1 MKKEKLKVGV
11 YGITGCAGCLLTVL
25 YEECFKE
32 LIELVD
38 LKAFPLIRSD
48 NYKGNFDYI
57 FIEGTVCFD
66 EDIIVLNELRKRTK
80 YIVALGACSCTGGV
94 PTIKNFL
101 DQEKTL
107 RLVYPAHNELKEE
120 DPTPINKHIKVDYY
134 LPQCPPSKKEIVS
147 FIRCIAKGEVWKDYN
162 DPVCVE
168 CRSKGNP
175 CLLDQNKICLGP
187 ITLGG
192 CGALC
197 PSNNVICYGC
207 RGPFKDANLD
217 AYTNML
223 KKMGYN
229 KKEMHD
235 KMRTFSGL
243 QFREKEEEKTWL
255 EK

>member
-1 MKKEKLKVGV
+1 MLQ
-11 YGITGCAGCLLTVL
+11 
-25 YEECFKE
+25 
-32 LIELVD
+32 
-38 LKAFPLIRSD
+38 R
-48 NYKGNFDYI
+48 
-57 FIEGTVCFD
+57 
-66 EDIIVLNELRKRTK
+66 
-80 YIVALGACSCTGGV
+80 
-94 PTIKNFL
+94 IKNFL

-107 RLVYPAHNELKEE
+107 KLVYPAHNELKEE

-175 CLLDQNKICLGP
+175 CLLDQKKI
-187 ITLGG
+187 
-192 CGALC
+192 
-197 PSNNVICYGC
+197 
-207 RGPFKDANLD
+207 
-217 AYTNML
+217 
-223 KKMGYN
+223 GYN

-243 QFREKEEEKTWL
+243 QFRDQEGGKTWL

>member
-1 MKKEKLKVGV
+1 MKEKLKVGV

-32 LIELVD
+32 LN
-38 LKAFPLIRSD
+38 K
-48 NYKGNFDYI
+48 
-57 FIEGTVCFD
+57 
-66 EDIIVLNELRKRTK
+66 LRKRTK

-107 RLVYPAHNELKEE
+107 KLVYPAHNELKEE
-120 DPTPINKHIKVDYY
+120 DPT
-134 LPQCPPSKKEIVS
+134 PSKKEIVS

-197 PSNNVICYGC
+197 PSNDVICYGC

-229 KKEMHD
+229 IKEMHD

-243 QFREKEEEKTWL
+243 QFRDQEGGKTWL